1 MNPKRVLSKE
11 TVILNLAATSKDALI
26 EELMDVLVKAG
37 RVKDRKAAIKAVIE
51 RERKMST
58 GLQNGIAIPHG
69 KTDTVE
75 SLVAALGIKREG
87 MDFESLDGQPCQIF
101 LMTLSPASRTGPH
114 IQFLADIS
122 RTLHDATTRQQVLA
136 ATSEEAVIDLL
147 CKERPASPPVA
158 TTPTSPAS
166 R

>member
-11 TVILNLAATSKDALI
+11 TVILRLNATSKESLI
-26 EELMDVLVKAG
+26 EELIDVLVQAG
-37 RVKDRKAAIKAVIE
+37 RVKDRKAALKAVLE

-87 MDFESLDGQPCQIF
+87 LDFESLDGQPCQIF

-122 RTLHDATTRQQVLA
+122 RTLHDASIRQQVLD
-136 ATSEEAVIDLL
+136 ATSEETVVDLL
-147 CKERPASPPVA
+147 CRERAAPSTPPPAH
-158 TTPTSPAS
+158 
-166 R
+166 

>member
-1 MNPKRVLSKE
+1 VALQ
-11 TVILNLAATSKDALI
+11 LAGTSKDAII
-26 EELMDVLVKAG
+26 EELVDVLAAAG
-37 RVKDRKAAIKAVIE
+37 RIKDRKAALKAVLE

-75 SLVAALGIKREG
+75 SLVAAIGLKKEGIPF
-87 MDFESLDGQPCQIF
+87 DSLDGQPCQIF
-101 LMTLSPASRTGPH
+101 LITLSPASRTGPH

-122 RTLHDATTRQQVLA
+122 RTLHDAAVRQQVLN
-136 ATSEEAVIDLL
+136 
-147 CKERPASPPVA
+147 A
-158 TTPTSPAS
+158 TTEDEVVEILCRDRGAPSPGSAP

>member
-11 TVILNLAATSKDALI
+11 TIALRLQGETKDAII
-26 EELMDVLVKAG
+26 EELVEMLAAAG
-37 RVKDRKAAIKAVIE
+37 RIRDRKAALKAIQE

-69 KTDTVE
+69 KTDSVE
-75 SLVAALGIKREG
+75 SLVAALGLKPEG
-87 MDFESLDGQPCQIF
+87 VAFDSLDGQPAQII

-122 RTLHDATTRQQVLA
+122 RLLHDPSVRQRVLDA
-136 ATSEEAVIDLL
+136 QSEDEVVEILAGDRNPEPP
-147 CKERPASPPVA
+147 KPA
-158 TTPTSPAS
+158 
-166 R
+166 

>member
-11 TVILNLAATSKDALI
+11 TVSLHLRGSDKSSIL
-26 EELMDVLVKAG
+26 EEMVDMLVNSG
-37 RVKDRKAAIKAVIE
+37 RVKDRKAALKAVME
-51 RERKMST
+51 REKKMST

-75 SLVAALGIKREG
+75 SLVAALGLRKEG
-87 MDFESLDGQPCQIF
+87 IDFDSLDGQPAQIF

-122 RTLHDATTRQQVLA
+122 RTLHDPAVRQQLLNATTE
-136 ATSEEAVIDLL
+136 EEALEIIAG
-147 CKERPASPPVA
+147 ERTPPAA
-158 TTPTSPAS
+158 QPAQS
-166 R
+166 

>member
-11 TVILNLAATSKDALI
+11 TVILQLSATSKEGLI
-26 EELMDVLVKAG
+26 EELVDALVQAG
-37 RVKDRKAAIKAVIE
+37 RIKDRKAALKAVLE

-75 SLVAALGIKREG
+75 SLVAALGISKAG
-87 MDFESLDGQPCQIF
+87 IDFDSLDGQPCHIF

-122 RTLHDATTRQQVLA
+122 RTLHDPAIRQQVLD
-136 ATSEEAVIDLL
+136 ATSEELVVDLL
-147 CKERPASPPVA
+147 SRDRTAPPAG
-158 TTPTSPAS
+158 
-166 R
+166 